1 MLINK
6 SEQRELEAQSE
17 TGMVFA
23 IERCAEFSQKWCK
36 IIRLSLAFPTL
47 FNTVLFWVE
56 NICFLVL
63 PSYDSCL

>member
-17 TGMVFA
+17 TGMAFA
-23 IERCAEFSQKWCK
+23 IERWAYPAIVS
-36 IIRLSLAFPTL
+36 FPYTFEHFTL
-47 FNTVLFWVE
+47 WVE
-56 NICFLVL
+56 NICFLVR